1 MASTEETKY
10 ERKVHDDTPCDCGES
25 AAAETTAQVNCY
37 LCAELATHIKMNKPL
52 CDYHWDLANDHK
64 RGR

>member
-1 MASTEETKY
+1 MTE
-10 ERKVHDDTPCDCGES
+10 
-25 AAAETTAQVNCY
+25 AAAETTAQKNCVV
-37 LCAELATHIKMNKPL
+37 CEDKATHIKFGKLL